1 MAAPRFRG
9 VFSCA
14 PLAYRLHT
22 VFERGHNTLMKI
34 SGIIS
39 YVAVAVGALLWLLI
53 GLFDL
58 NLVNEICGYG
68 SHIARYIYVGIG
80 LGGMFFVYVSIA
92 FSPLKNL

>member
-1 MAAPRFRG
+1 
-9 VFSCA
+9 
-14 PLAYRLHT
+14 
-22 VFERGHNTLMKI
+22 MKI

-39 YVAVAVGALLWLLI
+39 YVAVAAGALLWLLI

-58 NLVNEICGYG
+58 NLVNEICGCG